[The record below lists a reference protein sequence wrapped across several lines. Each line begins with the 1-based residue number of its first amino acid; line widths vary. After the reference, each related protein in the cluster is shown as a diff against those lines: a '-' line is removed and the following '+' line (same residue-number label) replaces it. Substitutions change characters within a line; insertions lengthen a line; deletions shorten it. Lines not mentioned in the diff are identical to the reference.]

1 MCLLLLIRAYW
12 TWKSIRDCI
21 KDILQKN
28 ILRRNGEMPQPFSK
42 ELLNRRKWTQY
53 HVGQGHSGKG
63 YLFTQMG
70 NNQQFPQMSIYLNK
84 FAELCRYRLKKP
96 CLALVKIVC
105 AQIIVENKFP
115 LDLGSL
121 TQACSIVK
129 DDE

>member
-1 MCLLLLIRAYW
+1 MCVCYFLSCAYW

-28 ILRRNGEMPQPFSK
+28 ISRRNGEMPQPVSK

-70 NNQQFPQMSIYLNK
+70 NNQQFPQM
-84 FAELCRYRLKKP
+84 P

-105 AQIIVENKFP
+105 AQIIV
-115 LDLGSL
+115 
-121 TQACSIVK
+121 
-129 DDE
+129 